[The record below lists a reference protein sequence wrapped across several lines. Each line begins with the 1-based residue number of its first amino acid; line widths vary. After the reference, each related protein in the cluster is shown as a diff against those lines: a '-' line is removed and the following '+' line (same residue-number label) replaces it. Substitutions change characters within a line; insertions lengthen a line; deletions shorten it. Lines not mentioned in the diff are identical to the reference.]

1 MDDPVVW
8 TLIGLLGAFGA
19 SLVAVVLFALTTGFR
34 RVEGRLGRVEE
45 RLGRVEDRLGTVE
58 ARLPRMEGRSA

>member
-19 SLVAVVLFALTTGFR
+19 SL
-34 RVEGRLGRVEE
+34 
-45 RLGRVEDRLGTVE
+45 